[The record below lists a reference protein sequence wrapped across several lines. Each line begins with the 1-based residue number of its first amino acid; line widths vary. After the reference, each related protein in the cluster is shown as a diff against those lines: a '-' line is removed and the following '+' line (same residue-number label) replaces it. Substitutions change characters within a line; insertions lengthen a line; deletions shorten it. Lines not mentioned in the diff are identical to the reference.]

1 LRGESS
7 LDAAVL
13 IVQGGPVSA
22 DELLGLYVE
31 LLALDEMPD
40 SVGERGANGLTWML
54 YPIDFQGQPADIAL
68 TQHADGLALIVLLVS
83 NPAEYEDMSEAVF
96 LPVVDALVP
105 LAQPAADVAH
115 AFMQALKDADYAR
128 AYELCDPSLQDEFGS
143 TADLEAWVQ
152 DNGIELVE
160 WSFPERNVMED
171 MVQVL
176 GMATFVGDQQTAIE
190 VLLVEFDGEWLIVG
204 FHFQ

>member
-1 LRGESS
+1 
-7 LDAAVL
+7 
-13 IVQGGPVSA
+13 
-22 DELLGLYVE
+22 
-31 LLALDEMPD
+31 
-40 SVGERGANGLTWML
+40 ML
-54 YPIDFQGQPADIAL
+54 YPIEFQGQPADIAL

-83 NPAEYEDMSEAVF
+83 EPAEYEEMSEAVF

-105 LAQPAADVAH
+105 LGQPAADVAH
-115 AFMQALKDADYAR
+115 AFMQALKDADYGR

-143 TADLEAWVQ
+143 TADLESWMQ

-176 GMATFVGDQQTAIE
+176 GLGTFAGEKQTIIE
-190 VLLVEFDGEWLIVG
+190 VLLVELDGEWMIVG
-204 FHFQ
+204 LHFQ